1 MKTTAAVLI
10 ETSRPLELCDL
21 ELPRLQP
28 GQTLIEIAFSGVCH
42 TQLLECRGLRGED
55 RFLPHCLGHEG
66 SGTVLEIGDDVRRV
80 QAGDQ
85 VILSWIKGSG
95 ANVPSAHY
103 DWNGQTVNSGAITT
117 FGRHAIISENRLTPI
132 GNDVPLP
139 AAALVGCA
147 IPTGAGVVF
156 NTAQAQR
163 GDSIAIFGCGGI
175 GLCAVAAAAV
185 AGCAPIIAVDPIASK
200 LEVARQMGAT
210 HCLRVE
216 TLDPVEGIAAI
227 CPQGVHI
234 SIEATG
240 RPEVMEQALRVVQPR
255 GGRAV
260 VVGNAKFGTRMT
272 LDPLQLNLGK
282 KLLGT
287 WGGDSDP
294 DRDYARYCALV
305 ANDELKVGPLL
316 EARYPLEDVNRALD
330 DLENGCVL
338 RPLLDMAMPS

>member
-1 MKTTAAVLI
+1 MRTIAAVLV
-10 ETSRPLELCDL
+10 ETGHPLELCDL
-21 ELPRLQP
+21 EMPPLQP
-28 GQTLIEIAFSGVCH
+28 GQALIEIAFSGVCH

-66 SGTVLEIGDDVRRV
+66 SGTVLEIGEGVQRVRT
-80 QAGDQ
+80 GDQ
-85 VILSWIKGSG
+85 VILSWIKGIG
-95 ANVPSAHY
+95 ADVPSAQY

-117 FGRHAIISENRLTPI
+117 FSRHAIISENRLTPI
-132 GNDVPLP
+132 SSDVPLP

-163 GDSIAIFGCGGI
+163 GDSIAIFGCGGV

-185 AGCAPIIAVDPIASK
+185 AGCAPIVAIDRIASK
-200 LEVARQMGAT
+200 LDVAQQMGAT
-210 HCLRVE
+210 HCLSVE
-216 TLDPVEGIAAI
+216 TLDPIEEIAAI

-234 SIEATG
+234 AIEATG

-260 VVGNAKFGTRMT
+260 VVGNAKFGARMT
-272 LDPLQLNLGK
+272 LDPLELNLGK

-294 DRDYARYCALV
+294 DRDYAQYCSLV
-305 ANDELKVGPLL
+305 ASDELKVSPLL
-316 EARYPLEDVNRALD
+316 ESRYPLENVNLALD
-330 DLENGCVL
+330 DLEHGRVL
-338 RPLLDMAMPS
+338 RPLLDMAMLS

>member
-1 MKTTAAVLI
+1 MRTFAAVLV
-10 ETSRPLELCDL
+10 ETGHPLELCDL
-21 ELPRLQP
+21 EMPRLQS
-28 GQTLIEIAFSGVCH
+28 GQALIEIAFSGVCH
-42 TQLLECRGLRGED
+42 TQLLECRGFRGED

-66 SGTVLEIGDDVRRV
+66 SGTVLEIGEGVQRVRT
-80 QAGDQ
+80 GDQ
-85 VILSWIKGSG
+85 VILSWIKGIG
-95 ANVPSAHY
+95 ADVPSARY
-103 DWNGQTVNSGAITT
+103 DWNGLTVNSGAITT
-117 FGRHAIISENRLTPI
+117 FSRHAIISENRLTPI
-132 GNDVPLP
+132 GSDVPLP

-163 GDSIAIFGCGGI
+163 GDSIAIFGCGGV

-185 AGCAPIIAVDPIASK
+185 AGCAPIVAIDRIASK
-200 LEVARQMGAT
+200 LEVAQQMGAT
-210 HCLRVE
+210 HCLSVE
-216 TLDPVEGIAAI
+216 TLDPIEEIAAI

-234 SIEATG
+234 AIEATG

-260 VVGNAKFGTRMT
+260 VVGNAKFGARMT
-272 LDPLQLNLGK
+272 LDPLELNLGK

-294 DRDYARYCALV
+294 DRDYARYCSLV
-305 ANDELKVGPLL
+305 ASDELKVLPLL
-316 EARYPLEDVNRALD
+316 ESRYPLENVNLALD
-330 DLENGCVL
+330 DLEHGRVL

>member
-10 ETSRPLELCDL
+10 ETGRFLELV
-21 ELPRLQP
+21 ELDMPVLQP
-28 GQTLIEIAFSGVCH
+28 GQALIEIAFSGVCH

-66 SGTVLEIGDDVRRV
+66 SGTVLDIGDGVRRV
-80 QAGDQ
+80 SIGDQ

-95 ANVPSAHY
+95 ADVPSTRY
-103 DWNGQTVNSGAITT
+103 DWNGRTVNSGAITT
-117 FGRHAIISENRLTPI
+117 FSRHAIISENRLTPI
-132 GNDVPLP
+132 VSDVPLS

-163 GDSIAIFGCGGI
+163 GDSIAIFGCGGV
-175 GLCAVAAAAV
+175 GLCAVTAAAV

-200 LEVARQMGAT
+200 LEVAQQMGAT
-210 HCLRVE
+210 HCLCVE
-216 TLDPVEGIAAI
+216 TQDPTEEIAKI

-234 SIEATG
+234 AIEATG
-240 RPEVMEQALRVVQPR
+240 RPDVMEQALRVVQPR

-260 VVGNAKFGTRMT
+260 VVGNAPFGERMT
-272 LDPLQLNLGK
+272 LDPLELNLGK

-305 ANDELKVGPLL
+305 ASDELKVGPLL
-316 EARYPLEDVNRALD
+316 EAHYPLEDVNQALD
-330 DLENGCVL
+330 DLEQGRVL
-338 RPLLDMAMPS
+338 RPLLDMAVPS